1 MKLLVSRVRLKT
13 EVNYATNGTGPA
25 AVTTPVLTAEEV
37 HGYADSCDVGQL
49 ESCAQQRL
57 TDSQDGADEPGP
69 SPAAAAAP
77 TTGAPRGTPHS
88 SPGGKWSN
96 FKNYSTFQ
104 VK

>member
-1 MKLLVSRVRLKT
+1 MLVSRVRTKT
-13 EVNYATNGTGPA
+13 EVNYATNSTSPA
-25 AVTTPVLTAEEV
+25 ATTTAPVLTAGEV

-77 TTGAPRGTPHS
+77 TTGAPRGTPYS

-96 FKNYSTFQ
+96 FKKYSTFQ